1 MTSPFRLIVIVLAF
15 VLFLVGAY
23 LSTTLGEKLTR
34 AAFAL
39 VVLAWMLP

>member
-1 MTSPFRLIVIVLAF
+1 MQPSWRLILVTLAF
-15 VLFLVGAY
+15 VLFLVAAY
-23 LSTTLGEKLTR
+23 LSSTLPERLTR